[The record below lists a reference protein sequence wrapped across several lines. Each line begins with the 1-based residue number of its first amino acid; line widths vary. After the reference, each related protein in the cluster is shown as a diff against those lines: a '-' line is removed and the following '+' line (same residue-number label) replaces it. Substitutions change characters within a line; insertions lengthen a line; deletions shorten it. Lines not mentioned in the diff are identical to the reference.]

1 MIVVN
6 ARILM
11 MNMAT
16 MLNGDVIR
24 SGRVCGSGC
33 SGFGRRLR
41 NIYCGLGAAFGR
53 NNIPNGVWLR

>member
-1 MIVVN
+1 
-6 ARILM
+6 
-11 MNMAT
+11 MNGNMGTA
-16 MLNGDVIR
+16 LDGDVIR
-24 SGRVCGSGC
+24 SGWGVCGSGC

>member
-24 SGRVCGSGC
+24 SGWGVCG